1 MSSIRIAS
9 MNCQGLEDLNK
20 RRDVFNYLKQK
31 PYSICCLQDTH
42 FTAKEENIIRSMW
55 GFETYISPGTSDS
68 SGVAILFNNNFE
80 FEIISETK
88 DKHGNYIALNVQI
101 EQNLNLYLINIYGPN
116 RDSPEFY
123 QNIKQLIQENKHDFT
138 MITGDFNLVQDP
150 LIDYYNNY
158 KQNKPCK

>member
-9 MNCQGLEDLNK
+9 MNCRGLGDLNK

-42 FTAKEENIIRSMW
+42 FTAKKEENFIRSMW

-68 SGVAILFNNNFE
+68 RGVAILFNNNFE

-101 EQNLNLYLINIYGPN
+101 EKI
-116 RDSPEFY
+116 
-123 QNIKQLIQENKHDFT
+123 
-138 MITGDFNLVQDP
+138 
-150 LIDYYNNY
+150 
-158 KQNKPCK
+158 